1 MAVETL
7 LNVALTAAKA
17 KNSCDDGYRDA
28 SGNQAIFDRR
38 LVARHRTTVRS
49 PLLSAQQVRQ
59 LGEVRGHLPCLIAE
73 AVYLPTSRQV
83 WRPPGNSTLAG
94 HGL

>member
-1 MAVETL
+1 
-7 LNVALTAAKA
+7 
-17 KNSCDDGYRDA
+17 
-28 SGNQAIFDRR
+28 
-38 LVARHRTTVRS
+38 VARHRTTVRS
-49 PLLSAQQVRQ
+49 PLLSAQQ
-59 LGEVRGHLPCLIAE
+59 GEVRGHLPCLIAE